1 VKTILCIFVFSFL
14 FSCTINPEAELIT
27 QKEKQ
32 IVACSKEAKMCPDGQ
47 VVGRNPKLNC
57 QFDSCTKDKKNTKML
72 CTTDVKQCPDGKFV
86 GRDANNN
93 CQFPPCGKN
102 LN

>member
-1 VKTILCIFVFSFL
+1 MKTIGCLVIFSAL
-14 FSCTINPEAELIT
+14 FSCTTNPEAELNA
-27 QKEKQ
+27 QKAKQ
-32 IVACSKEAKMCPDGQ
+32 IIACSKEAKMCPDGQ
-47 VVGRNPKLNC
+47 VVRRNPKLNC
-57 QFDSCTKDKKNTKML
+57 QFDSCTKDKKNTKTF
-72 CTTDVKQCPDGKFV
+72 CTADVKQRPDGKFV